1 MNGNYVFKLNGNI
14 IAESKNILTTNG
26 RDIINQYLAGLT
38 NEWAGSMVIGA
49 LYSSATVG
57 DTQLSYEL
65 SRQPVTTKSYIT
77 TSGSNQLVIKAS
89 FSPNLIASIY
99 EIGIVPQNSAMAS
112 QTDNFFI
119 TDFSE
124 VYSSTASSSWLIGSS
139 LSTASYQPLTGNTV
153 SRSGL
158 YNITIPSGSVATNNL
173 SALSDISN
181 FTTSDYLSLLY
192 SVPASATGTTSAK
205 FILTDT
211 NGVTWS
217 SSTASLTTSASG
229 YYSASLSLSASQGS
243 GFNYSLAI
251 ITASVFGTSTA
262 SPSFDMLKIQSSS
275 PKTSLQNLISRS
287 TSSTGIITTT
297 YGQPLEIEYY
307 LTVN

>member
-1 MNGNYVFKLNGNI
+1 MNGNYVFRSNGKI

-99 EIGIVPQNSAMAS
+99 EIGIVPQNSAMANL
-112 QTDNFFI
+112 TDNFFI

-229 YYSASLSLSASQGS
+229 YYSASFSLSASQGS

-262 SPSFDMLKIQSSS
+262 SPSFDMLKIQSSN